1 MKLDQRHSNCK
12 YQHDPHEYGMRLQ
25 FFNKQTEFLSLPNR
39 MPPNQKKKML
49 SRADRKDGAYFIEIG
64 DLYQFEDWIRA
75 EENTDTKERES
86 YNNGKSFAGTSSVE
100 ESLQIAHDGDPAI
113 IKYVQEQAK
122 QILLEKKDMIDAP
135 YDVHRDV
142 EGLFHDVGLYLMGE
156 PESFYNEKNT
166 LIPDKC
172 LDVHLV
178 CSYNC
183 NIDEDDVKENIK
195 YIVAAISVL
204 EMSGHRVA
212 VHAWWH
218 SHQESGHPNNNI
230 YKQIK
235 DYRQPMNLAMLV
247 GISHPGFFRR
257 LTFRIKELM
266 GADDWGYGHSYGK
279 MDNCTFD
286 LGQDVDGVE
295 EALEMIKS
303 GTLKKDEKKK
313 KRGLKQEDLF

>member
-1 MKLDQRHSNCK
+1 MIKLNERHHNCK
-12 YQHDPHEYGMRLQ
+12 YQHDPAGYGMRLQ
-25 FFNKQTEFLSLPNR
+25 FFDGKTQFLSLPER

-64 DLYQFEDWIRA
+64 DLYQFEAWLG
-75 EENTDTKERES
+75 EEKNTKTTNTES
-86 YNNGKSFAGTSSVE
+86 SDNGASFCGSDSIE
-100 ESLQIAHDGDPAI
+100 HSLQIAREGDPEI
-113 IKYVQEQAK
+113 VKYVQEHSQR
-122 QILLEKKDMIDAP
+122 ILMEKKEMIDAP

-142 EGLFHDVGLYLMGE
+142 EGLYHDVGLYLMGE
-156 PESFYNEKNT
+156 PESFYNEKDT

-183 NIDEDDVKENIK
+183 STDEDDVKNNIK

-212 VHAWWH
+212 VHGWWH
-218 SHQESGHPNNNI
+218 SAQDSGHANNNI
-230 YKQIK
+230 YKLIK
-235 DYRQPMNLAMLV
+235 DYRQPMNLATLV
-247 GISHPGFFRR
+247 GITHPGFFRR

-266 GADDWGYGHSYGK
+266 GADDWGYGTSYGK
-279 MDNCTFD
+279 HDNCTFD
-286 LGQDVDGVE
+286 LSEDLDSIE

-303 GTLKKDEKKK
+303 GTLKKEEKK
-313 KRGLKQEDLF
+313 